1 VVSTSAGPR
10 VRVWNSKGKAYRET
24 PTTKDILAM
33 AKTVA
38 DLQGPETPLV
48 DHSTRWVQRH
58 LDDVTSD
65 LAEQGDEMWA
75 HVTPHDLR
83 RTWATLLS
91 ADIDDPLL
99 IMDFGGWEDIET
111 FLEHYRGSY
120 SPAVQRREL
129 SKVDWLDVGER
140 GVGELARPEVRRVD
154 AVLLATG
161 NERLAFEIGVEHRD
175 QTPVG
180 TQPVLVEQQIRR
192 QAMHLNIDDAL
203 LFGLHG
209 YSSLAT
215 STTSVGDCSPLSL
228 AGQQPAAGPQL
239 SEMSLFGRP
248 EYVSRLRARR
258 GV

>member
-1 VVSTSAGPR
+1 MFAEPFDGKDGYRIWLDLDETDQLLAAADSREERIAFALGVRSGLRVQEIVDVEAKDVVSTSAGPR
-10 VRVWNSKGKAYRET
+10 VRVWDSKGKAYRET

-33 AKTVA
+33 AETVA
-38 DLQGPETPLV
+38 DLQGPATPLV

-58 LDDVTSD
+58 LDGVTGE
-65 LAEQGDEMWA
+65 LAEDDEMWA

-140 GVGELARPEVRRVD
+140 GVDEREPELSILEQRVD
-154 AVLLATG
+154 G
-161 NERLAFEIGVEHRD
+161 
-175 QTPVG
+175 
-180 TQPVLVEQQIRR
+180 
-192 QAMHLNIDDAL
+192 
-203 LFGLHG
+203 
-209 YSSLAT
+209 
-215 STTSVGDCSPLSL
+215 
-228 AGQQPAAGPQL
+228 
-239 SEMSLFGRP
+239 
-248 EYVSRLRARR
+248 
-258 GV
+258 

>member
-1 VVSTSAGPR
+1 MFAEPFDGKDGYRIWLDLDETDQLLAAADSREERIAFALGVRSGLRVQEIVDVEAKDVVSTSAGPR
-10 VRVWNSKGKAYRET
+10 VRVWHSKGKAYRET

-33 AKTVA
+33 AETVA

-58 LDDVTSD
+58 LDGVTGE
-65 LAEQGDEMWA
+65 LAEDDEMWA

-140 GVGELARPEVRRVD
+140 GVDEREPELSILEQRVD
-154 AVLLATG
+154 G
-161 NERLAFEIGVEHRD
+161 
-175 QTPVG
+175 
-180 TQPVLVEQQIRR
+180 
-192 QAMHLNIDDAL
+192 
-203 LFGLHG
+203 
-209 YSSLAT
+209 
-215 STTSVGDCSPLSL
+215 
-228 AGQQPAAGPQL
+228 
-239 SEMSLFGRP
+239 
-248 EYVSRLRARR
+248 
-258 GV
+258 

>member
-1 VVSTSAGPR
+1 MFAEPFEGKDGYRIWLDLDETDQLLAAADSREERIAFALGVRSGLRVQEIVDVEAKDVVSTSAGPR
-10 VRVWNSKGKAYRET
+10 VRVWDSKGKAYRET

-33 AKTVA
+33 AETVA
-38 DLQGPETPLV
+38 NLQGPETPLV

-58 LDDVTSD
+58 LNNFTSA
-65 LAEQGDEMWA
+65 LAEDDEMWA

-140 GVGELARPEVRRVD
+140 GVGERGPE
-154 AVLLATG
+154 LSILGAT
-161 NERLAFEIGVEHRD
+161 
-175 QTPVG
+175 Q
-180 TQPVLVEQQIRR
+180 
-192 QAMHLNIDDAL
+192 
-203 LFGLHG
+203 
-209 YSSLAT
+209 
-215 STTSVGDCSPLSL
+215 
-228 AGQQPAAGPQL
+228 
-239 SEMSLFGRP
+239 
-248 EYVSRLRARR
+248 
-258 GV
+258 

>member
-1 VVSTSAGPR
+1 MFAEPFEGKDGYRIWLDLEETDQLLAAADSREERIAFALGVRSGLRVQEIVDVEAKDVVSTSAGPR
-10 VRVWNSKGKAYRET
+10 VRVWHSKGKAYRET

-33 AKTVA
+33 AETVA

-58 LDDVTSD
+58 LDGVTGE
-65 LAEQGDEMWA
+65 LAEDDEMWA

-91 ADIDDPLL
+91 ADINDPLL

-140 GVGELARPEVRRVD
+140 GVDEREPELSILEQRVD
-154 AVLLATG
+154 G
-161 NERLAFEIGVEHRD
+161 
-175 QTPVG
+175 
-180 TQPVLVEQQIRR
+180 
-192 QAMHLNIDDAL
+192 
-203 LFGLHG
+203 
-209 YSSLAT
+209 
-215 STTSVGDCSPLSL
+215 
-228 AGQQPAAGPQL
+228 
-239 SEMSLFGRP
+239 
-248 EYVSRLRARR
+248 
-258 GV
+258 

>member
-1 VVSTSAGPR
+1 MFAEPFDGKDGYRIWLDLDETDQLLAAADSREERIAFALGVRSGLRVQEIVDVEAKDVVSTSAGPR
-10 VRVWNSKGKAYRET
+10 VRVWHSKGKAYRET

-33 AKTVA
+33 AETVA

-58 LDDVTSD
+58 LDGVTGE
-65 LAEQGDEMWA
+65 LAEDDEMWA

-140 GVGELARPEVRRVD
+140 GVDEREPELSILEAREN
-154 AVLLATG
+154 A
-161 NERLAFEIGVEHRD
+161 
-175 QTPVG
+175 
-180 TQPVLVEQQIRR
+180 
-192 QAMHLNIDDAL
+192 
-203 LFGLHG
+203 
-209 YSSLAT
+209 
-215 STTSVGDCSPLSL
+215 
-228 AGQQPAAGPQL
+228 
-239 SEMSLFGRP
+239 
-248 EYVSRLRARR
+248 
-258 GV
+258 

>member
-1 VVSTSAGPR
+1 MFAEPFEGKDGYRIWLDLDETDELLAAADSREDRIAFALGVRSGLRVQEIVDVEAKDVVSTSAGPR
-10 VRVWNSKGKAYRET
+10 VRVWDSKGKAYRET

-33 AKTVA
+33 AETVA

-58 LDDVTSD
+58 LDDVTGE
-65 LAEQGDEMWA
+65 LAEDDEMWA

-129 SKVDWLDVGER
+129 SNVDWLDVGER
-140 GVGELARPEVRRVD
+140 GVGEREPELTMLEQSVD
-154 AVLLATG
+154 
-161 NERLAFEIGVEHRD
+161 N
-175 QTPVG
+175 
-180 TQPVLVEQQIRR
+180 
-192 QAMHLNIDDAL
+192 
-203 LFGLHG
+203 
-209 YSSLAT
+209 
-215 STTSVGDCSPLSL
+215 
-228 AGQQPAAGPQL
+228 
-239 SEMSLFGRP
+239 
-248 EYVSRLRARR
+248 
-258 GV
+258 

>member
-1 VVSTSAGPR
+1 MFAEPFEGKDGYRIWLDLDETDELLAAADSREERIAFALGVRSGLRVQEIVDVEAKDVVSTSAGPR
-10 VRVWNSKGKAYRET
+10 VRVWDSKGKAYRET

-33 AKTVA
+33 AETVA

-58 LDDVTSD
+58 LDGVTGE
-65 LAEQGDEMWA
+65 LAEDDEMWA

-91 ADIDDPLL
+91 ADINDPLL

-140 GVGELARPEVRRVD
+140 GVDEREPELSILEQRVD
-154 AVLLATG
+154 G
-161 NERLAFEIGVEHRD
+161 
-175 QTPVG
+175 
-180 TQPVLVEQQIRR
+180 
-192 QAMHLNIDDAL
+192 
-203 LFGLHG
+203 
-209 YSSLAT
+209 
-215 STTSVGDCSPLSL
+215 
-228 AGQQPAAGPQL
+228 
-239 SEMSLFGRP
+239 
-248 EYVSRLRARR
+248 
-258 GV
+258 